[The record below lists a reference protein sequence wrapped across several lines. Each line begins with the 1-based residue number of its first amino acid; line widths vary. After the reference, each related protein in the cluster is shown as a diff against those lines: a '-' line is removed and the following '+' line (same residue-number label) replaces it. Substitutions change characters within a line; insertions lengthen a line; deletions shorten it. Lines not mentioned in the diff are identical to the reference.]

1 MVERF
6 VDIEEVISSILIT
19 PTKKNILL
27 LNKQKKKSNID
38 YMVDIENSSI
48 YLLGEK
54 NCWRA
59 NVKSIL
65 FSKDKSFILTK
76 ECRSEKI
83 SLSNPFD
90 HPDRNEIM
98 ALIEN
103 DQVYILRSHSIVL
116 NSKYEITREDKI
128 KAIKNLPEKNFK
140 TLEFKKAHTLI
151 SSRKIKNIICKL
163 DYKLDNQSY
172 SLISKCEYINF
183 NIQSSSKKYLQP
195 IIGYVPFILKGE
207 KKVAYVA
214 CNLNE
219 EKNSDIFFI
228 VRDRTYIFNTKKNS
242 FFTNFIKKILN
253 HCVFFLKKKEF
264 TKVVQIKEYKMSL
277 FENS

>member
-1 MVERF
+1 M
-6 VDIEEVISSILIT
+6 I
-19 PTKKNILL
+19 
-27 LNKQKKKSNID
+27 
-38 YMVDIENSSI
+38 DIENSSV

-54 NCWRA
+54 NGWRA

-76 ECRSEKI
+76 ECRSEKM
-83 SLSNPFD
+83 SSSNPFD
-90 HPDRNEIM
+90 LTDKNETM

-103 DQVYILRSHSIVL
+103 DKVYILRNHAISL

-128 KAIKNLPEKNFK
+128 KAIKNLPEKDFNA
-140 TLEFKKAHTLI
+140 LEFKKAYTLI

-163 DYKLDNQSY
+163 DYKLDNQNY

-183 NIQSSSKKYLQP
+183 NIPFGSNKYLQP

-228 VRDRTYIFNTKKNS
+228 VRDRTSIFSIKKNS
-242 FFTNFIKKILN
+242 FFKNFIKKILN
-253 HCVFFLKKKEF
+253 HCLFFLKKKEF
-264 TKVVQIKEYKMSL
+264 TKVIQIKEYKMSL

>member
-1 MVERF
+1 
-6 VDIEEVISSILIT
+6 
-19 PTKKNILL
+19 
-27 LNKQKKKSNID
+27 
-38 YMVDIENSSI
+38 MVDIENSSV

-65 FSKDKSFILTK
+65 YSKDKSFILTK
-76 ECRSEKI
+76 ECRSEKM
-83 SLSNPFD
+83 SSSNPFE
-90 HPDRNEIM
+90 HPDRNEVM

-103 DQVYILRSHSIVL
+103 DQVYILRSHSIAL

-128 KAIKNLPEKNFK
+128 KAIKNLPERNFN

-183 NIQSSSKKYLQP
+183 NIQSSSNKYLQP
-195 IIGYVPFILKGE
+195 IIGYVPFILKDE
-207 KKVAYVA
+207 KKVAYFA

-219 EKNSDIFFI
+219 EKNSDIFFYCQ
-228 VRDRTYIFNTKKNS
+228 RSDFYFY
-242 FFTNFIKKILN
+242 
-253 HCVFFLKKKEF
+253 HKKK
-264 TKVVQIKEYKMSL
+264 
-277 FENS
+277 